1 LSRRLVV
8 LAGNPNVG
16 KSTVFNEL
24 TGMHQHT
31 GNWIGKTVES
41 TKSRFYYKYNDYDI
55 VDLPGTY
62 SLNSSSKE
70 EEIARDFL
78 NNSNPDCTVCVIDG
92 AVLERSLILVFQ
104 LMKLT
109 DKLVVVLNLCD
120 EAKKKGIFIDEDKLS
135 MMLGVPVV
143 KTTARSGRG
152 INRLLEQIHLV
163 STNAVAP
170 KPKIIL
176 EKGDRGYSK
185 AKEISS
191 AVVSRSGS
199 FSLGL
204 ADRLLLGRFTSFVAL
219 IIVFGAVLYL
229 TIIAS
234 NYPSMLLKSFFDFLE
249 IKIAN
254 LLEVWGAADW
264 AVNLFVYGMLRVLF
278 FVVSVMLPPMAIFF
292 PLFSILED
300 FGLFSRIA
308 FNLDYPFQKCS
319 SCGKQALCCCM
330 GLGCNAVG
338 VTGARII
345 DSPRERLIAIITN
358 SLTPCNGR
366 FPLLIAI
373 ITIFFAK
380 NSLLSA
386 GMLLLMLGLS
396 FFMTMLSSRILGKT
410 VLKGMPSSFV
420 MEMPP
425 LRKPQFIKT
434 TLNSLRE
441 KVLFVLM
448 RAVCIA
454 APAGVVIWILA
465 NIKIADISIL
475 THMANALD
483 PVGRIMGLDG
493 VILLAFILGFPA
505 NEIVLPIALM
515 VYLSSS
521 SLSDYSSLESLGSVL
536 IANGWTA
543 KTALCTCVF
552 SLFHFPCGTTLLTI
566 YKETK
571 SKKWTILSVLLPL
584 LLGFSLCAVI
594 NKL

>member
-1 LSRRLVV
+1 MSRRLVV

-135 MMLGVPVV
+135 IMLGVPVV

-170 KPKIIL
+170 KPKIVL
-176 EKGDRGYSK
+176 EKGDRGYGK

-191 AVVSRSGS
+191 AVVIRNGS

-234 NYPSMLLKSFFDFLE
+234 NYPSMLLKSFFDFLG

-410 VLKGMPSSFV
+410 VLKGMPSSFI

-584 LLGFSLCAVI
+584 MIGFVLCAVI